1 MGIFNAIDTSATAL
15 SANRLWLEVI
25 ANNLANASTTRTPE
39 GGPYRRQMPVFQQ
52 MVDGALG
59 VQVTSVEQ
67 DSTPPAKVYRPGHP
81 DADAQGFVLMPNV
94 NVISEMVDMMAVN
107 RSYEA
112 NVALT
117 TAAKNMTSK
126 SLEIGR

>member
-67 DSTPPAKVYRPGHP
+67 DSTPPVKVYRPGHP
-81 DADAQGFVLMPNV
+81 DADAQGFVMMPNV